1 MTVAAVVEQDDRF
14 LVVEEMAEGHRVFN
28 QPAGHLE
35 PDESLLQAVIREV
48 LEETRGHFRP
58 QNLVGLYRWC
68 NPATLETHMRV
79 TFCGT
84 LNGSDPERPL
94 DDPIIEPHW
103 LSYDDLRALD
113 GELRSP
119 LVLSCIDD
127 YLRGCRYPLELLRDL
142 G

>member
-1 MTVAAVVEQDDRF
+1 MAA
-14 LVVEEMAEGHRVFN
+14 
-28 QPAGHLE
+28 
-35 PDESLLQAVIREV
+35 I
-48 LEETRGHFRP
+48 
-58 QNLVGLYRWC
+58 
-68 NPATLETHMRV
+68 
-79 TFCGT
+79 
-84 LNGSDPERPL
+84 RPL

-103 LSYDDLRALD
+103 LKYDELQALN